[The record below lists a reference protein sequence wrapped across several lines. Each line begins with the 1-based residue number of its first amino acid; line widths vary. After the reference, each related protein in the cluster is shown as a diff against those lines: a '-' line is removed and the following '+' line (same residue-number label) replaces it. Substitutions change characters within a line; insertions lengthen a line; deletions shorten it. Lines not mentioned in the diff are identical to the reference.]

1 VVDQLTTEYAGQ
13 PVVFMEQDAD
23 DPVGARYSRW
33 WAAHGGGSV
42 TLPLVMVDSGNQIS
56 NGYVDFYNVYKSMI
70 DTSLARPAQAEIQAS
85 SRRSGDTLH
94 FEVQLMNL
102 SGVTLDYGN
111 GATLH
116 ALVYE
121 DARVGLT
128 DHFVRA
134 ATSTAIPGLAHGETT
149 TLTLETDLSGVDWDN
164 IHAIVLAD
172 YRPGGSSG
180 AYDMLQAATADLAP
194 TLISIEPASGPN
206 SGSVHITDLAGSY
219 FRSGAAVKL
228 ARSGQADIGGTN
240 TTVVSAT
247 RVTCDFD
254 LTGAAAGAWDV
265 ILTNP
270 DGQSATLVDG
280 FNVIDVSALDVSI
293 HKQVIGRTFEP
304 GDPITFTLTVANV
317 GNKVAS
323 HVVVTDV
330 LPSQVQSP
338 TFASTF
344 TIVDDIA
351 IPPLYAWQ
359 LEPLEAGV
367 SGVITI
373 SGQITGGM
381 GVNPGT
387 TIFPF
392 VNTASISDPED
403 DNPDNNTS
411 SVVVGGR
418 KVYLPLLMRG
428 L

>member
-1 VVDQLTTEYAGQ
+1 MAIDYAGQ
-13 PVVFMEQDAD
+13 PVLFLEQSVDY
-23 DPVGARYSRW
+23 PVGARYGRW
-33 WAAHGGGSV
+33 WAAYTGGGSV
-42 TLPLVMVDSGNQIS
+42 TLPLVMVDSGHQIS
-56 NGYVDFYNVYKSMI
+56 NGYVDFYNVYKGMV
-70 DTSLARPAQAEIQAS
+70 DVSLARPAQAEIQAS

-94 FEVQLMNL
+94 FEVQLTNL

-111 GATLH
+111 GATIH

-121 DARVGLT
+121 DAPVGVT

-134 ATSTAIPGLAHGETT
+134 ATSTAIPGLAHGETM
-149 TLTLETDLSGVDWDN
+149 TLTLQTDLSGVDWDN
-164 IHAIVLAD
+164 IHSIVLAD

-180 AYDMLQAATADLAP
+180 AYDTLQAATAALAP
-194 TLISIEPASGPN
+194 TVISIQPASGSNNGP
-206 SGSVHITDLAGSY
+206 VHITDLAGSD
-219 FRSGAAVKL
+219 FQAGAAVKL
-228 ARSGQADIGGTN
+228 ARSGQPDIGGTS

-247 RVTCDFD
+247 RVTCDLD
-254 LTGAAAGAWDV
+254 LTDAAPGAWDV
-265 ILTNP
+265 VLTNP
-270 DGQSATLVDG
+270 DGQSATLAGG
-280 FNVIDVSALDVSI
+280 FTVIDAPAPDVSI
-293 HKQVIGRTFEP
+293 HKQVLGSAFEP

-344 TIVDDIA
+344 TIVGSTA

-359 LEPLEAGV
+359 LEPLGAGA

-373 SGQITGGM
+373 SGWITRGTGGD
-381 GVNPGT
+381 PAT

-392 VNTASISDPED
+392 VNTATVSDPED
-403 DNPDNNTS
+403 DKPDNNIS
-411 SVVVGGR
+411 SVIVGGR
-418 KVYLPLLMRG
+418 KVYLPLLLRG